1 MRWWSAS
8 VSSGKLTL
16 VSCPRVQDTKSKLG
30 CSGMKFPDL
39 CGRVVVVTG
48 AGNPQGI
55 GAAICRAFADQ
66 GCTIFFTTYSHGEES
81 LYPGEPAG
89 KDGTALAQEL
99 RQRDALAGFVEA
111 DLSRPDCAAFVLDSV
126 EERFG
131 KPSIL
136 VNNAAY
142 SARDGF
148 KMLDAAGLDAHYAV
162 NVRGMALLSV
172 EFARRFSGQR
182 GGRIINL
189 TSGQDREAMPGEL
202 AYAASKGAISA
213 FTRSLAKEVGPE
225 GITVN
230 AVDPGPTDT
239 GWMSKELKGSLAR
252 QNAIGRVGLPEDA
265 ARLVIFLASA
275 AADWISGEVIHARGI

>member
-1 MRWWSAS
+1 
-8 VSSGKLTL
+8 
-16 VSCPRVQDTKSKLG
+16 
-30 CSGMKFPDL
+30 MKFPDL
-39 CGRVVVVTG
+39 SGRVVVVTG
-48 AGNPQGI
+48 AGRPRGI
-55 GAAICRAFADQ
+55 GAAICRGFADQ
-66 GCTIFFTTYSHGEES
+66 CCSIFFTTCSPYDKSM
-81 LYPGEPAG
+81 YPDEPAG
-89 KDGTALAQEL
+89 KGAAALAEEL
-99 RQRDALAGFVEA
+99 RQRNVLAEFVEA
-111 DLSRPDCAAFVLDSV
+111 DLAQPDCAVSILDSV

-189 TSGQDREAMPGEL
+189 TSGQDRDPMPGEL

-213 FTRSLAKEVGPE
+213 FTRSLAKEVGAE

-239 GWMSKELKGSLAR
+239 GWMSKELKERLAG
-252 QNAIGRVGLPEDA
+252 QNTVSRVGLPEDA
-265 ARLVIFLASA
+265 ARLVVFLASA
-275 AADWISGEVIHARGI
+275 AADWISGEVIHARGV